1 MFNFAVIIGNKK
13 VIEVNIFL
21 MNNSIE
27 NNDHELISKINL
39 ILNDFENF
47 EKPFVNDRGD
57 IVLMNKIN
65 RKSKRDNY
73 ILTNVFKQIIGD
85 DIKKNRV

>member
-1 MFNFAVIIGNKK
+1 MS
-13 VIEVNIFL
+13 
-21 MNNSIE
+21 NSIE
-27 NNDHELISKINL
+27 KNDHELINKINL

-57 IVLMNKIN
+57 IVIMNKIN

>member
-1 MFNFAVIIGNKK
+1 MS
-13 VIEVNIFL
+13 
-21 MNNSIE
+21 NSIE
-27 NNDHELISKINL
+27 KDDYELINKINL

-47 EKPFVNDRGD
+47 EKPFFNDQGD
-57 IVLMNKIN
+57 IVIMNKIN

-73 ILTNVFKQIIGD
+73 ILTNVFKQIIGE

>member
-1 MFNFAVIIGNKK
+1 
-13 VIEVNIFL
+13 

-27 NNDHELISKINL
+27 KDDHELINKINL

-57 IVLMNKIN
+57 IVIMNKIN

-73 ILTNVFKQIIGD
+73 ILTNVFKQIIGE

>member
-1 MFNFAVIIGNKK
+1 
-13 VIEVNIFL
+13 

-27 NNDHELISKINL
+27 KDDHELINKINL

-47 EKPFVNDRGD
+47 QKPFVNDQGD
-57 IVLMNKIN
+57 IVIMNKIN

-85 DIKKNRV
+85 NIKKNRV

>member
-1 MFNFAVIIGNKK
+1 
-13 VIEVNIFL
+13 
-21 MNNSIE
+21 MNNLIE
-27 NNDHELISKINL
+27 KDDHELINKINL

-47 EKPFVNDRGD
+47 EKPFVNDQGD
-57 IVLMNKIN
+57 IVIINKIN

-73 ILTNVFKQIIGD
+73 ILTNVFKQIIGE

>member
-1 MFNFAVIIGNKK
+1 MS
-13 VIEVNIFL
+13 
-21 MNNSIE
+21 NSIE
-27 NNDHELISKINL
+27 KDDYELINKINL

-47 EKPFVNDRGD
+47 EKPFVNDKGD
-57 IVLMNKIN
+57 IVIMNKIN

-73 ILTNVFKQIIGD
+73 ILTNVFKQIIGE

>member
-1 MFNFAVIIGNKK
+1 
-13 VIEVNIFL
+13 

-27 NNDHELISKINL
+27 KDDHELINKINL

-47 EKPFVNDRGD
+47 EKPFVNDQGD
-57 IVLMNKIN
+57 IVIMNKIN
-65 RKSKRDNY
+65 RKSKRNNN

>member
-1 MFNFAVIIGNKK
+1 MI
-13 VIEVNIFL
+13 
-21 MNNSIE
+21 NSIE
-27 NNDHELISKINL
+27 KDDHELINKINL

-57 IVLMNKIN
+57 IVIMNKIN

>member
-1 MFNFAVIIGNKK
+1 M
-13 VIEVNIFL
+13 NI
-21 MNNSIE
+21 SIE
-27 NNDHELISKINL
+27 KDDHELINKINL
-39 ILNDFENF
+39 ILNDYENF

-57 IVLMNKIN
+57 IVIMNKIN

>member
-1 MFNFAVIIGNKK
+1 MS
-13 VIEVNIFL
+13 
-21 MNNSIE
+21 NSIE
-27 NNDHELISKINL
+27 KDDHELINKINL

-47 EKPFVNDRGD
+47 EKPFVNDKGD
-57 IVLMNKIN
+57 IVIMNKIN

-73 ILTNVFKQIIGD
+73 ILTNVFKQIIGE

>member
-1 MFNFAVIIGNKK
+1 
-13 VIEVNIFL
+13 

-27 NNDHELISKINL
+27 KDDHELINKINL

-47 EKPFVNDRGD
+47 EKPFFNDQGD
-57 IVLMNKIN
+57 IVIMNKIN

-73 ILTNVFKQIIGD
+73 ILTNVFKQIIGE

>member
-1 MFNFAVIIGNKK
+1 MS
-13 VIEVNIFL
+13 
-21 MNNSIE
+21 NSIKK
-27 NNDHELISKINL
+27 DDYELINKINL

-57 IVLMNKIN
+57 IVIRNKIN
-65 RKSKRDNY
+65 KKIKRDNY

>member
-1 MFNFAVIIGNKK
+1 
-13 VIEVNIFL
+13 

-27 NNDHELISKINL
+27 KDDHELINKINL

-47 EKPFVNDRGD
+47 EKPFVNDKGD
-57 IVLMNKIN
+57 IVIMNKIN

-73 ILTNVFKQIIGD
+73 ILTNVFKQIIGE

>member
-1 MFNFAVIIGNKK
+1 MS
-13 VIEVNIFL
+13 
-21 MNNSIE
+21 NSIE
-27 NNDHELISKINL
+27 KDDHELINKINL

-57 IVLMNKIN
+57 IVIRNKIN
-65 RKSKRDNY
+65 RKSKSDNY
-73 ILTNVFKQIIGD
+73 ILTSVFKQIISD

>member
-1 MFNFAVIIGNKK
+1 
-13 VIEVNIFL
+13 

-27 NNDHELISKINL
+27 KDDHKLINKINL

-47 EKPFVNDRGD
+47 EKPFVNDQGD
-57 IVLMNKIN
+57 IVILNKIN

-73 ILTNVFKQIIGD
+73 ILTNVFKQIIRN

>member
-1 MFNFAVIIGNKK
+1 
-13 VIEVNIFL
+13 

-27 NNDHELISKINL
+27 KDDHELINKINL
-39 ILNDFENF
+39 ILSDYENF
-47 EKPFVNDRGD
+47 EKPFVNDQGD
-57 IVLMNKIN
+57 IVIMNKIN

>member
-1 MFNFAVIIGNKK
+1 
-13 VIEVNIFL
+13 
-21 MNNSIE
+21 MNNLIE
-27 NNDHELISKINL
+27 KDDHELINKINL

-47 EKPFVNDRGD
+47 EKPYVNDRGD
-57 IVLMNKIN
+57 IVIRNKIN
-65 RKSKRDNY
+65 RKSNSDNY

>member
-1 MFNFAVIIGNKK
+1 
-13 VIEVNIFL
+13 

-27 NNDHELISKINL
+27 KDDHELINKINL

-47 EKPFVNDRGD
+47 EKPFVNDKGD
-57 IVLMNKIN
+57 IVIMNKTN
-65 RKSKRDNY
+65 RKSKSDNY

>member
-1 MFNFAVIIGNKK
+1 
-13 VIEVNIFL
+13 
-21 MNNSIE
+21 MNNSIKKD
-27 NNDHELISKINL
+27 DHELINKINL

-57 IVLMNKIN
+57 IVIMNKIN

-73 ILTNVFKQIIGD
+73 ILTNVFKQIISD

>member
-1 MFNFAVIIGNKK
+1 
-13 VIEVNIFL
+13 
-21 MNNSIE
+21 MNNSIKKD
-27 NNDHELISKINL
+27 DHELINKITL

-57 IVLMNKIN
+57 IVIRNKIN
-65 RKSKRDNY
+65 KKSKRDNY
-73 ILTNVFKQIIGD
+73 ILTNVFKEIIGD

>member
-1 MFNFAVIIGNKK
+1 
-13 VIEVNIFL
+13 

-27 NNDHELISKINL
+27 KNDHKLINKINL
-39 ILNDFENF
+39 ILNDYENF

-57 IVLMNKIN
+57 IVMINKIN
-65 RKSKRDNY
+65 RKRKSDNN
-73 ILTNVFKQIIGD
+73 ILTNVFKKIISD

>member
-1 MFNFAVIIGNKK
+1 
-13 VIEVNIFL
+13 
-21 MNNSIE
+21 MNNLIKKC
-27 NNDHELISKINL
+27 DHELINKINL

-47 EKPFVNDRGD
+47 EKPFVNDKGD
-57 IVLMNKIN
+57 IVIMNKIN

>member
-1 MFNFAVIIGNKK
+1 MS
-13 VIEVNIFL
+13 
-21 MNNSIE
+21 NSIE
-27 NNDHELISKINL
+27 KDDHELINKINL

-47 EKPFVNDRGD
+47 EKPFVNDKGD
-57 IVLMNKIN
+57 IVIMNKIN
-65 RKSKRDNY
+65 RKSKSDNY

>member
-1 MFNFAVIIGNKK
+1 
-13 VIEVNIFL
+13 
-21 MNNSIE
+21 MNNSIKKD
-27 NNDHELISKINL
+27 DHELINKINL
-39 ILNDFENF
+39 ILNDYENF

-57 IVLMNKIN
+57 IVIMNKIN

>member
-1 MFNFAVIIGNKK
+1 
-13 VIEVNIFL
+13 

-27 NNDHELISKINL
+27 KDDLELINKINL

-57 IVLMNKIN
+57 IVMINKIN
-65 RKSKRDNY
+65 RKRKSDNY

>member
-1 MFNFAVIIGNKK
+1 
-13 VIEVNIFL
+13 
-21 MNNSIE
+21 MNNLIKKG
-27 NNDHELISKINL
+27 DHELINKITL

-47 EKPFVNDRGD
+47 EKPFVNNRGD
-57 IVLMNKIN
+57 IVIMNKIN
-65 RKSKRDNY
+65 RRSKRDNY

>member
-1 MFNFAVIIGNKK
+1 MS
-13 VIEVNIFL
+13 
-21 MNNSIE
+21 NSIKK
-27 NNDHELISKINL
+27 DDYELINKINL

-47 EKPFVNDRGD
+47 EKPFVNDLGD
-57 IVLMNKIN
+57 IVIMNKIN